1 MITTR
6 SLLPDA
12 FTACW
17 IESKA
22 HRFERLRFRASSAR
36 PSAALIVWRGWVGRS
51 TYPVDWASAI
61 DRCRRLS
68 ESGWQT
74 TRVTPGPVV
83 ERAEASDRAVGTSPP
98 AHGVTEQSG
107 AGSGQYEA
115 RSM

>member
-12 FTACW
+12 VTACW
-17 IESKA
+17 IELKA
-22 HRFERLRFRASSAR
+22 HCLKNVLFRSSSAR
-36 PSAALIVWRGWVGRS
+36 PSEALIFWGGCVGRS
-51 TYPVDWASAI
+51 WYPADLAFAI
-61 DRCRRLS
+61 DCWRRLS

-83 ERAEASDRAVGTSPP
+83 ETADASDRAVGTSPP

>member
-22 HRFERLRFRASSAR
+22 HSLARLRFRASSAR
-36 PSAALIVWRGWVGRS
+36 PSAALIFWRGCVGRS

-74 TRVTPGPVV
+74 TRVTPRPVG
-83 ERAEASDRAVGTSPP
+83 ERAEACDRAGGTGPP
-98 AHGVTEQSG
+98 AQGVTEQSG